1 MSNCLHCGKTNP
13 PSLGNKKRKYC
24 SKKCANNHLYRK
36 NKASI
41 ARPGWGDK
49 SREEKRLKEERRK
62 EFEEVINDG
71 WVEYGVL
78 AEQMNITRSGLW
90 LRIKKVLQEGVE
102 TKKVHDGSPGKNGWK
117 RYVHPDAIDKL
128 KNPYPIPEGYLTSKQ
143 AAEYMGYSYE
153 TFQRYTKGLLNAKKG
168 ACDVR
173 LEPSLTTVHKGSL
186 AFLYSIDDLEK
197 FKKNIL
203 EYREKTRQ
211 RATSEAIKERQRIKE
226 EQNRLYA
233 EQTANLICL
242 GGCPPYFNVKS
253 TSPIHRLLHEG
264 KLPGQKIR
272 NRWWFK
278 PEDVEAVSNVYKE
291 QKRIDAEKKKKRNA
305 WKSAGHKYENANQRY
320 EAKKQRQFQNDAS
333 KVALINKKYWEGEEK
348 GIIHFFYCKRCGV
361 GQPYYEFHVER
372 TYRKG
377 RKATCK
383 TCMKEKNLKKSKKP
397 KTLESK
403 IRAIIGIGV
412 KQHVSKMR
420 GEYMEDL
427 GLPVVWNK
435 LEEHCGYNVKKLIKH
450 IESQFVGEM
459 SWENY
464 GQAGTTIERGK
475 FCWAIDH
482 IKPKNS
488 FYYTS
493 LDDKDFIKCWSL
505 ENLRPLEWRINII
518 KSDKELRLNMNK
530 SFRYGLKKGKIQGIW
545 KILPYTPKE
554 ARKHLEEQFDKN
566 MNWKNY
572 GVYWQVD
579 HIRPQA
585 SLPYSTTRCAN
596 FIKCW
601 SLENLQPLPKKK
613 NCAKTSIWG
622 DVRWAYN
629 DITD

>member
-24 SKKCANNHLYRK
+24 SKKCANDYLYKK
-36 NKASI
+36 NNPR
-41 ARPGWGDK
+41 RPGLGDK

-62 EFEEVINDG
+62 EFEEVINAG
-71 WVEYGVL
+71 WIEYGVL
-78 AEQMNITRSGLW
+78 AKQMNITRSGLVH
-90 LRIKKVLQEGVE
+90 RIKKALQEGVE

-128 KNPYPIPEGYLTSKQ
+128 KNLYPIPEGYLTSKQ
-143 AAEYMGYSYE
+143 AAEYMGYTKNS
-153 TFQRYTKGLLNAKKG
+153 FQSVARRYNFK
-168 ACDVR
+168 
-173 LEPSLTTVHKGSL
+173 PSDMMTG
-186 AFLYSIDDLEK
+186 FGGNNQYLYTINDLEK
-197 FKKNIL
+197 FKKNVSDL
-203 EYREKTRQ
+203 RQ
-211 RATSEAIKERQRIKE
+211 KAAEERRAQIIKEKAEKELSRQQAQEEYERQIKG
-226 EQNRLYA
+226 
-233 EQTANLICL
+233 LISKDDCL
-242 GGCPPYFNVKS
+242 SYFNVKS
-253 TSPIHRLLHEG
+253 ISPILRLLHEG

-305 WKSAGHKYENANQRY
+305 WKSAGHKYKNANQRY
-320 EAKKQRQFQNDAS
+320 EARKQRQFQNDVS
-333 KVALINKKYWEGEEK
+333 KVALINKKYWEDEEK

-361 GQPYYEFHVER
+361 GQPYYEFRVGR

-377 RKATCK
+377 RVATCK
-383 TCMKEKNLKKSKKP
+383 TCIKEYNLKRSRSKKP

-403 IRAIIGIGV
+403 IRSIIGTGV

-420 GEYMEDL
+420 GKYAEDL

-435 LEEHCGYNVKKLIKH
+435 LEEHCGYNVEKLIKH

-493 LDDKDFIKCWSL
+493 LNDKDFIKCWSL

-518 KSDKELRLNMNK
+518 KSDKELRLSMNK
-530 SFRYGLKKGKIQGIW
+530 SFHYGLKKGKIQGIW
-545 KILPYTPKE
+545 KILPYTLKE

-622 DVRWAYN
+622 DARWVYN